1 MVTGT
6 GLSHSMEK
14 CPLRQAKIRK
24 LGMHGGISL
33 VLRGSERNCRV
44 KVFVTG
50 ADGFI
55 GSHLAEAL
63 VRDGHEVTALAMY
76 NSIGLEGWLAE
87 LPKDVKKSLR
97 VVHGD
102 VRDPEQMHHLVEGS
116 DWVLHLA
123 ALIGIPYSYSA
134 PRSYVETNISGT
146 LNILEASRNHG
157 VSKVVV
163 TSTSEVYG
171 SALEVPMRES
181 HPKQPQ
187 SPYSATKIA
196 ADALALSYW
205 HAFNLP
211 VTVARPFNT
220 YGPRQSLRAVIPTI
234 ILQILAGQRAL
245 ELGNLDAT
253 RDFNYVTDTAHG
265 ILRLAQTDV
274 AVGREVNLSSGKEI
288 SVRNLAL
295 LVAETLDVDP
305 AEISF
310 VTDPNRLR
318 PDSSEVDRLLGN
330 SSLAEGIIQW
340 GPKTTLFDGLTAT
353 AAWLKSP
360 TREYQGAYD
369 PERSFLK

>member
-1 MVTGT
+1 M
-6 GLSHSMEK
+6 
-14 CPLRQAKIRK
+14 
-24 LGMHGGISL
+24 
-33 VLRGSERNCRV
+33 
-44 KVFVTG
+44 KVFITG

-63 VRDGHEVTALAMY
+63 VRDGHDVTALALY

-87 LPKDVKKSLR
+87 LPNEIRKELR

-102 VRDPEQMHHLVEGS
+102 VRDPEQMLHVVRGN

-123 ALIGIPYSYSA
+123 ALIGIPYSYIA
-134 PRSYVETNISGT
+134 PRSYVDTNIGGT
-146 LNILEASRNHG
+146 LNILEASKNNE
-157 VSKVVV
+157 VAKIVV

-205 HAFNLP
+205 HAFDLP

-234 ILQILAGQRAL
+234 MLQLLTGKRAL
-245 ELGNLDAT
+245 QLGNLDAT
-253 RDFNYVTDTAHG
+253 RDFNYVADTAQG
-265 ILRLAQTDV
+265 LLSLAKSE
-274 AVGREVNLSSGKEI
+274 AAIGREINLSSGKEI

-295 LVAETLDVDP
+295 MIAETMHVNP
-305 AEISF
+305 EEIQF
-310 VTDPNRLR
+310 VTDRERLR
-318 PDSSEVDRLLGN
+318 PSSSEVERLLGE
-330 SSLAEGIIQW
+330 SSNAKELLGWEPQTA
-340 GPKTTLFDGLTAT
+340 LRDGLAAT
-353 AAWLKSP
+353 TKWVQSP
-360 TREYQGAYD
+360 GRKYQGAYD
-369 PERSFLK
+369 AERSFQK